1 MMTNFILTFDEDFA
15 KKLVDSGTKLIS
27 HIGDQWTFLNDGKL
41 CFDGVDAA
49 KFIYTNKLMF

>member
-1 MMTNFILTFDEDFA
+1 MTNFILTFDEDFA
-15 KKLVDSGTKLIS
+15 KKLVDSGTTLIS
-27 HIGDQWTFLNDGKL
+27 HIENQWTFLNNEKL

>member
-15 KKLVDSGTKLIS
+15 KKLVDSGNKLIS
-27 HIGDQWTFLNDGKL
+27 HIENQWTFLNNEKL

>member
-1 MMTNFILTFDEDFA
+1 MTNFILTFDENFA

-27 HIGDQWTFLNDGKL
+27 HIGNQWTFLNDGNL

>member
-27 HIGDQWTFLNDGKL
+27 HIENQWTFLNNEKL
-41 CFDGVDAA
+41 CFDGADAA

>member
-1 MMTNFILTFDEDFA
+1 MTNFILTFDEDLA

-27 HIGDQWTFLNDGKL
+27 HIENQWTFLNNEKL

>member
-1 MMTNFILTFDEDFA
+1 MMTNFILTFDEDLA

-27 HIGDQWTFLNDGKL
+27 HIENQWTFLNNEKL